1 MNINVDNT
9 YINKYLDEQAER
21 NHEKTRAIHIANKRE
36 EIPYLIAKY
45 GGISLIILCIG
56 FALKNANSFSKETI
70 NQTLIGEKGIVQQFS
85 AQNEDELIDVE
96 ALLAESAESDDEF
109 PSEALTEELPAEV
122 VRNYVIFDEIP
133 FDHSEITKV
142 TVGRQYDSPDS
153 EYSSAWCYI
162 TRKSTNG
169 LRDTLFLKQI
179 DEDGIDTIE
188 VTDQVASEFLL
199 AKDVILEAQSK
210 CTI

>member
-1 MNINVDNT
+1 MNINVDNN

-21 NHEKTRAIHIANKRE
+21 NHEKTRAMHIANKKE

-56 FALKNANSFSKETI
+56 FALKNANSFTKETL
-70 NQTLIGEKGIVQQFS
+70 NQTITGEAGIVQQYS

-96 ALLAESAESDDEF
+96 ALLAESTGSNDEF
-109 PSEALTEELPAEV
+109 LSEALTEELPADV
-122 VRNYVIFDEIP
+122 VRNYVIFDQIP

-142 TVGRQYDSPDS
+142 TVGRQYDSPGS
-153 EYSSAWCYI
+153 EYSAAWCYI
-162 TRKSTNG
+162 VRKSPTG
-169 LRDTLFLKQI
+169 LRDTLFLKEI
-179 DEDGIDTIE
+179 DEDGIDNLN
-188 VTDQVASEFLL
+188 VTDQVAAEFLL
-199 AKDVILEAQSK
+199 SKNVILEAQSK